1 MNIPFDPHTD
11 SLPDVNAPQVRVA
24 VRSAGAEARAMGKAL
39 GEGEQLVRAGV
50 EWERRRIEEGFQT
63 DMLAGR
69 AKFKEFRSAR
79 DRELAEIP
87 VDSGVDFDK
96 QAAEIT
102 NRYSK
107 EWDKWVKGNVRN
119 QGYAYVKNMLADSGD
134 EFRADSEL
142 AQAEG
147 RARHGRAVNFSNL
160 EQAMATA
167 VESDDKESIAANVEA
182 RVQQGFLSAAEA
194 DKLRES
200 MEREA
205 DIIHDKRVLDAATLS
220 LKEGDVESF
229 EAGIR
234 SQRIPSED
242 EKETIIIEKRS
253 SIEYNAIGELIPE
266 AESEGI
272 SKLETL
278 REHIETFGFWDN
290 ERSHKRLLNNRINT
304 AIARVERDQHERAAD
319 MFEAASKGEL
329 EEAFAMLEN
338 ASDLDNRHGIPEEL
352 RPTIREQLQR
362 AADAYEQGERLE
374 AVRELAEDN
383 EDFVTVR
390 DGLSA
395 AAFDLENF
403 DVQTALK
410 DIEDLDVADPV
421 KAEQMAN
428 ALMLAAAQKAQMEP
442 QDNSGEWADWGA
454 GPNYVPHYW
463 LARKLIGQESVTQRE
478 ISSYER
484 LYHTFGQSVK
494 AMGAWDGL
502 SKELKAA
509 EKEMRKWHRDN
520 REASDKEAREMEA
533 SILSPIVLKVRKHQL
548 RNR

>member
-1 MNIPFDPHTD
+1 
-11 SLPDVNAPQVRVA
+11 
-24 VRSAGAEARAMGKAL
+24 MGKAL

-69 AKFKEFRSAR
+69 AKFKEFRAAR

-96 QAAEIT
+96 QANEIT

-134 EFRADSEL
+134 EFRADSEFAL
-142 AQAEG
+142 AEG

-167 VESDDKESIAANVEA
+167 VASDDKESIAANVEA

-205 DIIHDKRVLDAATLS
+205 DSTHDEEALTRAGNLLAD
-220 LKEGDVESF
+220 GDVEGFRASVDSLRLPTL
-229 EAGIR
+229 ERKKEIKRQQIAKRAYLVAGETL
-234 SQRIPSED
+234 SQMQDAELSELRKFHEDPDAFSPVRGMDALRHRIP
-242 EKETIIIEKRS
+242 
-253 SIEYNAIGELIPE
+253 
-266 AESEGI
+266 
-272 SKLETL
+272 L
-278 REHIETFGFWDN
+278 RRQAAN
-290 ERSHKRLLNNRINT
+290 M
-304 AIARVERDQHERAAD
+304 IAQVERDQMERAAD
-319 MFEAASKGEL
+319 MFDAASKGDL
-329 EEAFAMLEN
+329 ETAFAMLDN
-338 ASDLDNRHGIPEEL
+338 ASDLDNRHGVPREL

-362 AADAYEQGERLE
+362 AAAAYEQGERLE
-374 AVRELAEDN
+374 AVRDLAEDN
-383 EDFVTVR
+383 EDFVTLR
-390 DGLSA
+390 DELSA

-410 DIEDLDVADPV
+410 EIEELDVADPV
-421 KAEQMAN
+421 KAEQMAK
-428 ALMLAAAQKAQMEP
+428 ALTLAAAQKAQMEP
-442 QDNSGEWADWGA
+442 QDNSGKWADWGA
-454 GPNYVPHYW
+454 GLNYVPHFW
-463 LARKLIGQESVTQRE
+463 LARKLIGQEDVTQRE

-502 SKELKAA
+502 SGELKAA

-520 REASDKEAREMEA
+520 REASDKEARKMEA